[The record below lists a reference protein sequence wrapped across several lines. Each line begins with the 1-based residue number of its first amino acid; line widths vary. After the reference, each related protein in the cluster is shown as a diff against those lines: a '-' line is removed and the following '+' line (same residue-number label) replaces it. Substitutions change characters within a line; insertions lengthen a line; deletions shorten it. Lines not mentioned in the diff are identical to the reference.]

1 MERTADK
8 PACSEGDFIA
18 DMTTSYASQLPDRYQ
33 GDQDLI
39 ESVFLEVLTIAEYIA
54 EGLSVTENLLKNE

>member
-1 MERTADK
+1 
-8 PACSEGDFIA
+8 
-18 DMTTSYASQLPDRYQ
+18 MTTSYASQLPDRYQ